1 MAVSFASRSL
11 HTLIRLIRVKSW
23 ANPPVLN
30 FFIRMSRKS
39 GAAQPSGRL
48 RSLCH
53 VEPRKD
59 HGDRVFRLT
68 PRKGG
73 EAPFHLFY
81 VHGGAYSI
89 DIGFVHWQIIE
100 NLIRLTGCTARVP
113 LYPLAPEHGHE
124 EALASALAHY
134 RDLCM
139 QVPPERIVVMGDSA
153 GGGLSLALAQ
163 ALGPAGLPQP
173 GHIVLLSPWLDLTMS
188 DPATLAQEAHDP
200 VIKAEAALAAA
211 RMYAGDLPLEDPR
224 VSPVY
229 GDVRGLAPVTLLTG
243 TRDLLYPDAR
253 RLAER
258 MQAEGQAV
266 ELWEYPDMVHAW
278 MLLPLPEAFEARER
292 VAAMLMGKFGRGRSE
307 VETDD
312 RSVRDASGSRR

>member
-1 MAVSFASRSL
+1 MRASFASRSL
-11 HTLIRLIRVKSW
+11 LTLFRLIRVKDW

-30 FFIRMSRKS
+30 LVIRLSRKS
-39 GAAQPSGRL
+39 GAAMPARRL
-48 RSLCH
+48 RALCH
-53 VEPRKD
+53 VEQKMA
-59 HGDRVFRLT
+59 HGDRVFHLI
-68 PRKGG
+68 PRKAG

-81 VHGGAYSI
+81 LHGGAFSI
-89 DIGFVHWQIIE
+89 DIGFVHWQFIE
-100 NLIRLTGCTARVP
+100 SLVRSTGCTARVP

-124 EALASALAHY
+124 EAIASALAHY
-134 RDLCM
+134 RDLSL
-139 QVPPERIVVMGDSA
+139 QVLPERIVLMGDSA

-173 GHIVLLSPWLDLTMS
+173 GHIVLLSPWLDLTMN

-229 GDVRGLAPVTLLTG
+229 GEIRGLAPVTLFTG
-243 TRDLLYPDAR
+243 TSDLLNPDAR

-258 MQAEGQAV
+258 MRAEGQAV
-266 ELWEYPDMVHAW
+266 ELLEYSAMVHAW
-278 MLLPLPEAFEARER
+278 MLLPLPEAFQAREQ
-292 VAAMLMGKFGRGRSE
+292 VAAMLMRQFEGGNKRDGRQ
-307 VETDD
+307 
-312 RSVRDASGSRR
+312 ASGRDG